1 MTIVRTEEG
10 ERLARQLDWNREF
23 SQRHPNVTFD
33 LNVATSTEVI
43 GWTLEKRASFGI
55 CLVHN
60 EHAKLSYSL
69 LFREH
74 FGFFCG
80 PGHHLFGRSGL
91 TLEDLDGEA
100 SVSFG
105 TDRLQDALR
114 PVALLRTRVHL
125 DDTIRAISPHL
136 EEVRRL
142 ITAGVGIGPLPIH
155 AVARDVAEGRLWQL
169 PPYADPPMIDIY
181 LVTNP
186 ASRLNRAEQGFI
198 DLLGA
203 KVAAL
208 PLSARTYPENL
219 LPHV

>member
-1 MTIVRTEEG
+1 
-10 ERLARQLDWNREF
+10 LASHVIFPPFDETLGDF
-23 SQRHPNVTFD
+23 SRRHPRVTFD
-33 LNVATSTEVI
+33 LNVATSAEVVE
-43 GWTLEKRASFGI
+43 WVLEKRHSFAI
-55 CLVHN
+55 CLVHKRHPGL
-60 EHAKLSYSL
+60 EYEL

-80 PGHHLFGRSGL
+80 PGHRLFGVEGL
-91 TLEDLDGEA
+91 TLADIEGEP

-114 PVALLRTRVHL
+114 PVAMLRTRARL

-155 AVARDVAEGRLWQL
+155 VVARDAAEGRLWQL
-169 PPYADPPMIDIY
+169 PPYDDPPAIDIY

-198 DLLGA
+198 DMLLA
-203 KVAAL
+203 KVTAL
-208 PLSARTYPENL
+208 PMAARTYPQGWG
-219 LPHV
+219 